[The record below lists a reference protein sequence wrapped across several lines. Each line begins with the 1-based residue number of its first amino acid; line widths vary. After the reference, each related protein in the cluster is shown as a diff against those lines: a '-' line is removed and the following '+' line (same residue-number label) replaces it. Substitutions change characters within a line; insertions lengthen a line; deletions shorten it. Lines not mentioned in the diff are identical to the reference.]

1 MTARLTTSPPAAPP
15 VTTVSPPDSSALR
28 PTRAAVPLPR
38 ARGVVWAFL
47 LRDMTVVRRELAFFL
62 MRTAMQP
69 LMVTIVFGYLLPRM
83 RFMNSSY
90 TTALLPGV
98 LAVSL
103 ALAAVQSVA
112 LPMVA
117 DFGYTR
123 EIEDR
128 LLAPVPNWMVALAK
142 VISGV
147 LQALIAASFV
157 LPLARLIMGPI
168 PGLSLEH
175 IGSVFLVTLFGAT
188 AFSVMGLY
196 LGSVIEGTQ
205 IGLLFGIVVAPMIMF
220 GCAYYPWRG
229 LDAVPAMKYAVLVN
243 PLTYIAEGLRAVLI
257 PGQPHMPLG
266 IVLAALALI
275 TGLFWRLGLR
285 SFMKRALG

>member
-1 MTARLTTSPPAAPP
+1 MTTAVKAPSAAG
-15 VTTVSPPDSSALR
+15 VLLAL
-28 PTRAAVPLPR
+28 LM
-38 ARGVVWAFL
+38 
-47 LRDMTVVRRELAFFL
+47 RDVIVVRRELAFFL

-69 LMVTIVFGYLLPRM
+69 LMFTVVFGYLLPRM
-83 RFMNSSY
+83 GFMHRDY
-90 TTALLPGV
+90 TAALLPGV

-117 DFGYTR
+117 DFGFTR

-128 LLAPVPNWMVALAK
+128 LLAPVPSWLVALAK
-142 VISGV
+142 VISGAA
-147 LQALIAASFV
+147 QAVIAASFV

-168 PGLSLEH
+168 PGLSAAHTGL
-175 IGSVFLVTLFGAT
+175 VFLVTLFGAT
-188 AFSVMGLY
+188 AFSMIGLY

-229 LDAVPAMKYAVLVN
+229 LDTVPLMKYAVLLN
-243 PLTYIAEGLRAVLI
+243 PLTYIAEGLRAVLV
-257 PGQPHMPLG
+257 PSQPHMPLPL
-266 IVLAALALI
+266 VLAALALM
-275 TGLFWRLGLR
+275 TALFWRLGLR
-285 SFMKRALG
+285 SFMRRAIG

>member
-1 MTARLTTSPPAAPP
+1 MTA
-15 VTTVSPPDSSALR
+15 
-28 PTRAAVPLPR
+28 AVKAPR
-38 ARGVVWAFL
+38 AGGVL
-47 LRDMTVVRRELAFFL
+47 LALLMRDVIVVRRELAFFL

-69 LMVTIVFGYLLPRM
+69 LMFTVVFGYLLPRM
-83 RFMNSSY
+83 GFMHREY
-90 TTALLPGV
+90 TAALLPGV

-117 DFGYTR
+117 DFGFTR

-128 LLAPVPNWMVALAK
+128 LLAPVPSWMVALAK
-142 VISGV
+142 VISGAA
-147 LQALIAASFV
+147 QAVIAASIV

-168 PGLSLEH
+168 PGLSAAHVGL
-175 IGSVFLVTLFGAT
+175 VFLVTVFGAT
-188 AFSVMGLY
+188 AFSVIGLY

-229 LDAVPAMKYAVLVN
+229 LDAVPVMKYAVLLN
-243 PLTYIAEGLRAVLI
+243 PLTYIAEGLRAVLV
-257 PGQPHMPLG
+257 PAQPHMPLAV
-266 IVLAALALI
+266 VLAALALM
-275 TGLFWRLGLR
+275 TVLFWRLGLR
-285 SFMKRALG
+285 SFMRRAIG

>member
-1 MTARLTTSPPAAPP
+1 MTTPAPAPSSPARA
-15 VTTVSPPDSSALR
+15 V
-28 PTRAAVPLPR
+28 RATPSIS
-38 ARGVVWAFL
+38 ARGVLWAL
-47 LRDMTVVRRELAFFL
+47 LMRDVIVVRRELAFFL

-69 LMVTIVFGYLLPRM
+69 LMFTVVFGFLLPRM
-83 RFMNSSY
+83 GFVRAGY
-90 TTALLPGV
+90 TAALLPGV

-117 DFGYTR
+117 DFGFTR

-128 LLAPVPNWMVALAK
+128 LLAPVPNWLVALAK
-142 VISGV
+142 VLSGAA
-147 LQALIAASFV
+147 QAVIAASFV

-168 PGLSLEH
+168 PGLSVGHAGLA
-175 IGSVFLVTLFGAT
+175 FLVTLFGAT

-196 LGSVIEGTQ
+196 LGSLIEGAQ
-205 IGLLFGIVVAPMIMF
+205 IGLLFGVVVAPMIMF

-229 LDAVPAMKYAVLVN
+229 LDAVPIMKYAVLLN

-257 PGQPHMPLG
+257 PTQPHMPLG
-266 IVLAALALI
+266 MVLVALALM
-275 TGLFWRLGLR
+275 TALFWRLGLR
-285 SFMKRALG
+285 SFMKRAVG

>member
-1 MTARLTTSPPAAPP
+1 MPAVKPP
-15 VTTVSPPDSSALR
+15 SAG
-28 PTRAAVPLPR
+28 
-38 ARGVVWAFL
+38 GVL
-47 LRDMTVVRRELAFFL
+47 LALLMRDVIVVRRELAFFL

-69 LMVTIVFGYLLPRM
+69 LMFTVVFGYLLPRM
-83 RFMNSSY
+83 GFMHREY
-90 TTALLPGV
+90 TAALLPGV

-117 DFGYTR
+117 DFGFTH

-128 LLAPVPNWMVALAK
+128 LLAPVPSWMVALAK
-142 VISGV
+142 VISGAV
-147 LQALIAASFV
+147 QAVIAASFV

-168 PGLSLEH
+168 PGLSAAHAGL
-175 IGSVFLVTLFGAT
+175 VFLVTLFGAT
-188 AFSVMGLY
+188 AFSVIGLY

-229 LDAVPAMKYAVLVN
+229 LDAIPVMKYVVLLN
-243 PLTYIAEGLRAVLI
+243 PLTYIAEGLRAVLV
-257 PGQPHMPLG
+257 PAQPHMPLG
-266 IVLAALALI
+266 VVLAALAFM
-275 TGLFWRLGLR
+275 TALFWRLGLR
-285 SFMKRALG
+285 SFMRRAIG

>member
-1 MTARLTTSPPAAPP
+1 MPPEATTAAPEVTATATAAKP
-15 VTTVSPPDSSALR
+15 VGALSVL
-28 PTRAAVPLPR
+28 RA
-38 ARGVVWAFL
+38 L
-47 LRDMTVVRRELAFFL
+47 LMRDVIVVRRELAFFL

-69 LMVTIVFGYLLPRM
+69 LMFTVVFGYLLPRM
-83 RFMNSSY
+83 RFMNRGY
-90 TTALLPGV
+90 TAALLPGV

-117 DFGYTR
+117 DFGFTH

-142 VISGV
+142 VISGAV
-147 LQALIAASFV
+147 QALLAAAFV

-168 PGLSLEH
+168 PGLSEAHAGL
-175 IGSVFLVTLFGAT
+175 VLLVTLFGAT

-205 IGLLFGIVVAPMIMF
+205 IGLLFGVVVAPMIMF

-229 LDAVPAMKYAVLVN
+229 LDEIPVMKYLVLLN

-257 PGQPHMPLG
+257 PAQPHMPLG
-266 IVLAALALI
+266 AVLAALALI
-275 TGLFWRLGLR
+275 TALFWRLGLR
-285 SFMKRALG
+285 SFMRRAVG

>member
-1 MTARLTTSPPAAPP
+1 MTAAVKAPSAAS
-15 VTTVSPPDSSALR
+15 VLLAL
-28 PTRAAVPLPR
+28 LM
-38 ARGVVWAFL
+38 
-47 LRDMTVVRRELAFFL
+47 RDVIVVRRELAFFL

-69 LMVTIVFGYLLPRM
+69 LMFTVVFGYLLPRM
-83 RFMNSSY
+83 GFVHREY
-90 TTALLPGV
+90 TAALLPGV

-117 DFGYTR
+117 DFGFTR

-128 LLAPVPNWMVALAK
+128 LLAPVPSWMVALAK
-142 VISGV
+142 VISGAV
-147 LQALIAASFV
+147 QAVVAASFV

-168 PGLSLEH
+168 PGLSAAH
-175 IGSVFLVTLFGAT
+175 IGLVFLVTLFGAT
-188 AFSVMGLY
+188 AFSVIGLY

-229 LDAVPAMKYAVLVN
+229 LDAVPVMKYVVLLN
-243 PLTYIAEGLRAVLI
+243 PLTYIAEGLRAVLV
-257 PGQPHMPLG
+257 PAQPHMPLPV
-266 IVLAALALI
+266 VLAALAFM

-285 SFMKRALG
+285 SFMRRAIG

>member
-1 MTARLTTSPPAAPP
+1 MT
-15 VTTVSPPDSSALR
+15 
-28 PTRAAVPLPR
+28 PR
-38 ARGVVWAFL
+38 AVVPVPSARAVVWAFL
-47 LRDMTVVRRELAFFL
+47 RRDVTVVRRELAFFL

-69 LMVTIVFGYLLPRM
+69 LMVTVVFGYLLPRM
-83 RFMNSSY
+83 GFVNRAY

-98 LAVSL
+98 MAVSL

-142 VISGV
+142 VMSGV

-157 LPLARLIMGPI
+157 LPLARLIVGPI
-168 PGLSLEH
+168 PDLSLAH

-229 LDAVPAMKYAVLVN
+229 LDAIPAVKYAVLLN
-243 PLTYIAEGLRAVLI
+243 PLTYISEGLRAVLM
-257 PGQPHMPLG
+257 PGLPHMPLG
-266 IVLAALALI
+266 VVLGALAFM
-275 TGLFWRLGLR
+275 TVLFWRLGLR
-285 SFMKRALG
+285 SFMKRAIG